1 MTDAPQYNMR
11 TQKNDA
17 EATVERSALGGYVL
31 TNAALL
37 VRSPGWGSVGVQSCT
52 DDCINELAGGYE
64 GSVWTMQRTQYSS
77 RPILGKAVSP
87 RMLEEARYFDQGL
100 SKILS
105 TF

>member
-37 VRSPGWGSVGVQSCT
+37 VRSPGWGSVRVQSCT
-52 DDCINELAGGYE
+52 DDCMNELATDFE
-64 GSVWTMQRTQYSS
+64 DRNMQTYAMFIEANSWKSS
-77 RPILGKAVSP
+77 FA
-87 RMLEEARYFDQGL
+87 A
-100 SKILS
+100 
-105 TF
+105 